1 MGDQHRTTSSGSPG
15 GDEDRSSL
23 WPSASYSSQIEALRE
38 AVGKKIYIVEL
49 KPEAVNMGIRL
60 SDTAYELVDVI
71 SFPRPDP
78 TKGIA
83 PHLILLDDGRGI
95 NLGKIARI
103 TQNTPFNPPAC
114 DILYQD
120 RHLMQN
126 LLFRECR
133 LSKASIAAKSKM
145 LLGKILGKPVDVLEE

>member
-1 MGDQHRTTSSGSPG
+1 
-15 GDEDRSSL
+15 
-23 WPSASYSSQIEALRE
+23 
-38 AVGKKIYIVEL
+38 
-49 KPEAVNMGIRL
+49 MGIRL
-60 SDTAYELVDVI
+60 SDTAYELLDVI

-103 TQNTPFNPPAC
+103 TVNTPFNPPAS

-120 RHLMQN
+120 GHLMQN
-126 LLFRECR
+126 LLFRESR

-145 LLGKILGKPVDVLEE
+145 LLGKILGKPVDALKE